1 MKRRS
6 VLKTALT
13 TALIAALS
21 VPALAAEP
29 PVKTATDGLPLAER
43 TVPVPVGVS
52 PELAELIGSREIVGM
67 PAVPETLEE
76 WLSFQAQFD
85 AASAQGAEAMLAKTG
100 ANFSVGKIAGV
111 TTYLVTPEEIDPRW
125 ADTVFVHV
133 HGGAFVF
140 NGGKAA
146 IMEAAWLANGL
157 GVEVI
162 SVDYRRPPLHPFPA
176 ATDDV
181 IAVWGK
187 ITQNYDPAK
196 IAMFGTSAGGN
207 LTLST
212 TLQLRDAGL
221 PVPGAI
227 MAGTPATDLAN
238 VSDSWT
244 TLEGLDPLGQ
254 HEGVIAGTFELYA
267 GGKNAD
273 DPYLSPVYGDLKGM
287 PPAIFLSGTRDL
299 LLSDTVR
306 MHRAMRD
313 VDVAA
318 ELHVYDGQA
327 HGDYIAGFMVDAP
340 ESQDALRELNAF
352 FDLHLK

>member
-6 VLKTALT
+6 ILKIALT

-21 VPALAAEP
+21 VPAFAVDTKPAASG
-29 PVKTATDGLPLAER
+29 DYLPMAARE
-43 TVPVPVGVS
+43 VPVPVGVS
-52 PELAELIGSREIVGM
+52 PQLADLIGSRV
-67 PAVPETLEE
+67 VPDTLPEPTTLQE
-76 WLSFQAQFD
+76 WLVGQAQLD
-85 AASAQGAEAMLAKTG
+85 AVNAQSAEMMLAKTG
-100 ANFSVGKIAGV
+100 ATYVVEEIAGV
-111 TTYLVTPEEIDPRW
+111 TTYRVTPAEIDARW
-125 ADTVFVHV
+125 EDTVFVHV

-146 IMEAAWLANGL
+146 ITEAAWLAHGL

-162 SVDYRRPPLHPFPA
+162 SVDYSRPPLHPFPA

-181 IAVWGK
+181 IAVWSE
-187 ITQNYDPAK
+187 IIQEHDPAK
-196 IAMFGTSAGGN
+196 VAMFGTSAGGN

-212 TLQLRDAGL
+212 ALQLRDAGM
-221 PVPGAI
+221 PMPGAI

-238 VSDSWT
+238 VSDSWI
-244 TLEGLDPLGQ
+244 TLKGLDPLAG
-254 HEGVIAGTFELYA
+254 HDGAIAGTFALYA
-267 GGKNAD
+267 GETDLAD
-273 DPYLSPVYGDLKGM
+273 PRLSPVHGDLEGM
-287 PPAIFLSGTRDL
+287 PPSILLTGTRDL

-313 VDVAA
+313 ADVIAD
-318 ELHVYDGQA
+318 LHVYDGQA
-327 HGDYIAGFMVDAP
+327 HADYITGYMVDAP